1 MLRTTNKIVRERLA
15 SHVLEQFEERA
26 RDELG
31 DNYLKNRNIHNEAV
45 RLLREQM
52 DAMRYGGRT
61 LYQTGIDYAEGG
73 SLLVY
78 YYDQR
83 NFLRDLLEQTQEE
96 ADKYSDYKVFKLY
109 CHLVARTIARLYTG
123 GRA

>member
-31 DNYLKNRNIHNEAV
+31 DNYLKNRNIHKEAV

-52 DAMRYGGRT
+52 DAMQYGGQSI
-61 LYQTGIDYAEGG
+61 YQTGINYAEGG